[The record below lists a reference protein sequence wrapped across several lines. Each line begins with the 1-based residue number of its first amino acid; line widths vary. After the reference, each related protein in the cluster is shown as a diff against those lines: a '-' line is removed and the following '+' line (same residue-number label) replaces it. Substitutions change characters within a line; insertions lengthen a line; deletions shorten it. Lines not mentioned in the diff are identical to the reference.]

1 MYAFMADIH
10 IGVKL
15 PKSQFMDSLYM
26 FLETIKECK
35 EPCHAIFVCGDLFDG
50 RLSVE
55 DAKFAMFFMVNLV
68 CNFCGKN
75 GMEHVPVYFIH
86 GTDSHDQSQYEIF
99 TQALDKLPNAKVWLI
114 NKACEGTIHGSGIKA
129 LFLPQEYTNNYDELL
144 NKKYDLIVGHGPMA
158 SQTKNPCKAANYE
171 IIHSVEQLGSISKL
185 CVFGHYHG
193 YTDFGNGVYYT
204 GPWLRWKYGED
215 EPRVFFFCDD
225 NFKVFTKPNPIAL
238 EYETVEVHN
247 PEELRV
253 ITSQECDHPRR
264 FIIEAAP
271 KDMETYRGII
281 NTNRSDPNLKFKLT
295 ETVDEEDLQLTVDDV
310 MDAQME
316 AVAPVSMLD
325 TYIKDKYGIDTH
337 DQLAEYEAQINKEDK
352 KNE

>member
-15 PKSQFMDSLYM
+15 PKSQFMDSLHM

-215 EPRVFFFCDD
+215 EPRVFVFCDD

-238 EYETVEVHN
+238 EYETVEVHD

-271 KDMETYRGII
+271 KDVETYRGII
-281 NTNRSDPNLKFKLT
+281 NTNRSDPNMTFKLT
-295 ETVDEEDLQLTVDDV
+295 ETADEDDLQLTVDDV
-310 MDAQME
+310 MDTQVE
-316 AVAPVSMLD
+316 AVAPVSLLD
-325 TYIKDKYGIDTH
+325 SYIKDKYGMDTH
-337 DQLAEYEAQINKEDK
+337 DQLAEYESQINKEDK

>member
-144 NKKYDLIVGHGPMA
+144 SKKYDLIVGHGPMA

-193 YTDFGNGVYYT
+193 YTDFGTLVSITKYDTNVRNYEGV
-204 GPWLRWKYGED
+204 
-215 EPRVFFFCDD
+215 
-225 NFKVFTKPNPIAL
+225 NN
-238 EYETVEVHN
+238 
-247 PEELRV
+247 
-253 ITSQECDHPRR
+253 
-264 FIIEAAP
+264 
-271 KDMETYRGII
+271 
-281 NTNRSDPNLKFKLT
+281 KLT
-295 ETVDEEDLQLTVDDV
+295 IPEDILYTLKKR
-310 MDAQME
+310 
-316 AVAPVSMLD
+316 SKLF
-325 TYIKDKYGIDTH
+325 
-337 DQLAEYEAQINKEDK
+337 LANKLNIISK
-352 KNE
+352 ILPM

>member
-26 FLETIKECK
+26 FLETIKESK

-75 GMEHVPVYFIH
+75 GFEHVPVYFIH

-114 NKACEGTIHGSGIKA
+114 NKACEGTIIGSGIKA

-281 NTNRSDPNLKFKLT
+281 NTNRSDPNMTFKLT
-295 ETVDEEDLQLTVDDV
+295 ETVDEDDLQLTVDDV
-310 MDAQME
+310 MDTQVE
-316 AVAPVSMLD
+316 AVAPVSLLD
-325 TYIKDKYGIDTH
+325 SYIKDKYGMDTH
-337 DQLAEYEAQINKEDK
+337 DQLAEYESQINKEDK

>member
-75 GMEHVPVYFIH
+75 GFEHVPVYFIH

-114 NKACEGTIHGSGIKA
+114 NKACEGTIIGSGIKA

-238 EYETVEVHN
+238 EYETVEIHN
-247 PEELRV
+247 PEELRE
-253 ITSQECDHPRR
+253 ITAQECDHPRR

-271 KDMETYRGII
+271 KDMEAYRGII
-281 NTNRSDPNLKFKLT
+281 NTNRSDPNMTFKLT

-310 MDAQME
+310 MDTQVE
-316 AVAPVSMLD
+316 AVAPVSLLD
-325 TYIKDKYGIDTH
+325 SYIKDKYGMDTH
-337 DQLAEYEAQINKEDK
+337 DQLAEYESQINKEDK